1 MKKTKSKMTRIFEH
15 ILNTPKLT
23 PKALVTFICNMNGR
37 DYQSGYYSN
46 ILSELRHRG
55 RLYTNKRGYVKLTAL
70 GKKMINTPCAKT
82 PQEKQQERER
92 KLRYQI
98 ESELMHKLEK
108 LENEKME
115 RVIKRVDE
123 RGHIE
128 TIEELTY
135 FLKMFK
141 SYDEIELSTDEEGNA
156 FGKIHNQVFYD
167 ELETYRNK
175 VTLVPL
181 VRH

>member
-1 MKKTKSKMTRIFEH
+1 MKKTKSKITRIFEH
-15 ILNTPKLT
+15 ILNTPNLRY
-23 PKALVTFICNMNGR
+23 KALITFICKMNGR
-37 DYQSGYYSN
+37 QYQSGYYGT
-46 ILSELRHRG
+46 ILSNLRHRG
-55 RLYTNKRGYVKLTAL
+55 RFYTNKQGYVKLTAL

-82 PQEKQQERER
+82 PNEKRKERER

-98 ESELMHKLEK
+98 ESELIHKLEK
-108 LENEKME
+108 LENEKIE
-115 RVIKRVDE
+115 RVIKRVDK

-141 SYDEIELSTDEEGNA
+141 SYDELSTDEEGNA
-156 FGKIHNQVFYD
+156 FGKIHNKVFYD
-167 ELETYRNK
+167 ELEGWQNK

-181 VRH
+181 VSH